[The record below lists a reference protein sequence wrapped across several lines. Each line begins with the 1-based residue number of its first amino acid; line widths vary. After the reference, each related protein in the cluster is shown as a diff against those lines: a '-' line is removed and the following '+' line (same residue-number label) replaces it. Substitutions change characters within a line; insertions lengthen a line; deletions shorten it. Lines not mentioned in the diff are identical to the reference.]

1 MKHWLKRRQGLGVI
15 ETLLAGLQLEDECN
29 YKDYL
34 RMTSENF
41 EEIFQLIKD
50 DIRKE
55 NTKIRE
61 PIPPRL
67 KLAVTIRFLS
77 TGESYKS
84 L

>member
-1 MKHWLKRRQGLGVI
+1 MLKPWLKRRHSLGVY
-15 ETLLAGLQLEDECN
+15 ETLLTELRLEDKCN
-29 YKDYL
+29 YKNYL
-34 RMTSENF
+34 PIASENF

-67 KLAVTIRFLS
+67 KLAAEIRFLP
-77 TGESYKS
+77 TGES
-84 L
+84 

>member
-1 MKHWLKRRQGLGVI
+1 MGVI